1 MKLPL
6 FQIDAF
12 ATRPFQGNPAAVCPL
27 ESWLDD
33 SLLLAIA
40 AENNLSETA
49 FFVKEGESY
58 RLRWFTPT
66 TEIDLC
72 GHATLATAFVIASEL
87 KLDTDPL
94 VFQTRSGE
102 LRVRGSGKS
111 FTLDFPA
118 QPPEPCETPAA
129 LLPALGVTAL
139 EVTKSQDFVVLVE
152 SEAIVRGL
160 KPDFAMLRKVPG
172 RGVIVTAPGAQYDFV
187 SRWFGPNVGV
197 DEDPVT
203 GSAHCA
209 LAPYWSAKLGKT
221 TLRAAQL
228 SPRGGELLCEIN
240 GERVLITGSAVKY
253 LSGTIEVPDR

>member
-12 ATRPFQGNPAAVCPL
+12 ADRPFQGNPAAVCPL
-27 ESWLDD
+27 EAWPSDP
-33 SLLLAIA
+33 LLQAIA

-49 FFVKEGESY
+49 FFVREGESY

-66 TEIDLC
+66 TEVDLC
-72 GHATLATAFVIASEL
+72 GHATLATAYVIASEL
-87 KLDTDPL
+87 KHRADPI

-102 LRVRGSGKS
+102 LRVRGSGNS

-118 QPPEPCETPAA
+118 QPPEPCEPPAA

-152 SEAIVRGL
+152 SEEIVRTV
-160 KPDFAMLRKVPG
+160 KPDFALLRNVPG
-172 RGVIVTAPGAQYDFV
+172 RGVIVTAPSKSYDFV

-209 LAPYWSAKLGKT
+209 LAPYWGAKRGKT
-221 TLRAAQL
+221 VLRAAQL
-228 SPRGGELLCEIN
+228 SARGGELVCELK
-240 GERVLITGSAVKY
+240 GDRVLITGSAVKY
-253 LSGTIEVPDR
+253 LSGTIEVPES